1 MGRRPP
7 CFASEGGGRLEEK
20 ERGRKGEGQEER
32 EDGAVGTGA
41 GGRGEEERAREGR
54 SRCGCG
60 NWRDDLVF
68 VSFPVA
74 AGARRSRGCQVAQ
87 ETGAGCEMNGKGEGA
102 GPVGAGGAGPP
113 EATFTFTGIG
123 ARLVHRPTPLP
134 PFVVSG
140 HPSGQGTCSRAPT
153 SDREALRSGCGGAP
167 SSRRG
172 EDPGERVGR
181 REEGQGRGRRPGR
194 PDKTKGGGE

>member
-7 CFASEGGGRLEEK
+7 CFASEGGGRLEE
-20 ERGRKGEGQEER
+20 EEGGRKGEGQEER

-102 GPVGAGGAGPP
+102 GPVGAGGARPP

-123 ARLVHRPTPLP
+123 ARLVHRPPPPPLRRFGASLRTEHLLPRSGVRSGGPSQRLWRGTELP
-134 PFVVSG
+134 PG
-140 HPSGQGTCSRAPT
+140 
-153 SDREALRSGCGGAP
+153 GGAW
-167 SSRRG
+167 RA
-172 EDPGERVGR
+172 
-181 REEGQGRGRRPGR
+181 GR
-194 PDKTKGGGE
+194 PEGGRAGPRSPSRETG

>member
-7 CFASEGGGRLEEK
+7 CFASEGGGRLEEE
-20 ERGRKGEGQEER
+20 ERGRKGEGEEER
-32 EDGAVGTGA
+32 EDGGAVGTGA

-102 GPVGAGGAGPP
+102 GPVGAGGARPP

-123 ARLVHRPTPLP
+123 ARLVHRPPLP
-134 PFVVSG
+134 PSSFRGIPQDRALAPAPRRPIGRPFAAAVEG
-140 HPSGQGTCSRAPT
+140 HRAPAGGGAWRAGRPEGGRAWPGT
-153 SDREALRSGCGGAP
+153 PSREAG
-167 SSRRG
+167 
-172 EDPGERVGR
+172 
-181 REEGQGRGRRPGR
+181 
-194 PDKTKGGGE
+194 